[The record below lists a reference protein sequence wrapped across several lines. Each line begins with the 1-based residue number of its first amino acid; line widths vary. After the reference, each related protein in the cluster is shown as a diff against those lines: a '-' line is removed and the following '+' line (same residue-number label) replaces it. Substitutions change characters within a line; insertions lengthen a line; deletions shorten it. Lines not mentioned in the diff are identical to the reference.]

1 MLTQPTL
8 YQNNLSKELDALL
21 WEHVGGS
28 AYTTEIL
35 EEIMLAY
42 NQTLIE
48 VCKEEG
54 VPYIDIASI
63 LPKDKSVF
71 YDDCHFNISGCE
83 MVSEIVF
90 EKIIKLYMGKHK
102 AL

>member
-1 MLTQPTL
+1 V
-8 YQNNLSKELDALL
+8 LL
-21 WEHVGGS
+21 WESVDNS
-28 AYTTEIL
+28 AYTSKVL
-35 EEIMLAY
+35 EEIMSAY

-54 VPYIDIASI
+54 IPYIDIASM
-63 LPKDKSVF
+63 LPKDTSVF

-90 EKIIKLYMGKHK
+90 ERVIKLYMNRRKDI
-102 AL
+102 